1 MERSEKPLPRIN
13 ALSIKTLILV
23 SGYAIFFAIVL
34 DNGRLDHQIVRDDLV
49 WPPVLKELKYRSSHS
64 GTSFF
69 PCAKFLRTN
78 VITRFLKNAITF
90 QITVNF
96 LRIYA
101 DKYSYVAFM
110 A

>member
-1 MERSEKPLPRIN
+1 MNTDQE
-13 ALSIKTLILV
+13 SIKTLVLITANSV
-23 SGYAIFFAIVL
+23 FFPIVL
-34 DNGRLDHQIVRDDLV
+34 DNCRLDHQIVRNDLV

-69 PCAKFLRTN
+69 ACAKFLRTN

-90 QITVNF
+90 QITVKF